1 MIPGAD
7 PAVRLSKSD
16 LIALISDRRI
26 DTSGAFYGVGAP
38 EVVDNICHAVPVEY
52 INEHW
57 NGTPEDRPS
66 AIRFNS
72 QWAIEK
78 DGRCQLEIQ
87 RDPHGPEHVFGD
99 TTDFIPVIWRRRCG
113 LDGSRGWTNERL
125 EQSYISRPAG
135 NPAPDGLED
144 EHEL

>member
-1 MIPGAD
+1 MITGAD
-7 PAVRLSKSD
+7 HAVPLSNSD

-38 EVVDNICHAVPVEY
+38 EVADNIFHAVASEY
-52 INEHW
+52 INEHC

-78 DGRCQLEIQ
+78 DGRCQQDIL
-87 RDPHGPEHVFGD
+87 RGPHGPEHVFVISLMSSQLFGGD
-99 TTDFIPVIWRRRCG
+99 G
-113 LDGSRGWTNERL
+113 AGWMIRVGGQTSDWNRACRML
-125 EQSYISRPAG
+125 S
-135 NPAPDGLED
+135 
-144 EHEL
+144 

>member
-1 MIPGAD
+1 MSAHGTYDKPTQTSLITVTGH
-7 PAVRLSKSD
+7 AVPLSSSD

-38 EVVDNICHAVPVEY
+38 EVADNIFHAVASEY
-52 INEHW
+52 INEHC

-78 DGRCQLEIQ
+78 DGRCQLDIL
-87 RDPHGPEHVFGD
+87 RDPMPPNMFLVISLISSQLFG
-99 TTDFIPVIWRRRCG
+99 G
-113 LDGSRGWTNERL
+113 DGAGWMVRVGGQTSDWNRACRML
-125 EQSYISRPAG
+125 S
-135 NPAPDGLED
+135 
-144 EHEL
+144 

>member
-1 MIPGAD
+1 MSLITGAD
-7 PAVRLSKSD
+7 HAVPLSNSD

-38 EVVDNICHAVPVEY
+38 EVADNIFHAVASEY

-57 NGTPEDRPS
+57 NGTPEDMPS
-66 AIRFNS
+66 AISFKS

-78 DGRCQLEIQ
+78 DGRCQMEIL

-99 TTDFIPVIWRRRCG
+99 ITDFLPAIWRRRCG
-113 LDGSRGWTNERL
+113 LANGTRILGGPFTGLFGQYAAGADGG
-125 EQSYISRPAG
+125 Q
-135 NPAPDGLED
+135 
-144 EHEL
+144 